1 MTSAPPPQEPQPQE
15 PQPKEH
21 TASLFRAL
29 SAAVQFY
36 TIVPLYR
43 WLRPPEPAEVMAG
56 HSLLPVIGLAIGALQ
71 IGAWTLISRLTTSPI
86 AAAILAAL
94 AIWLIPILLSRG
106 LHEDGLADSADGIFG
121 GATVE
126 RRLAI
131 MKDSR
136 IGAFGVIALIADSLI
151 FVASLTIIMAFGP
164 RDLVPVALMAIAVMP
179 RILALALT
187 LPLPYLRQKDGII
200 SASSLELEP
209 CYSVSA
215 VIAVVALGSLLGL
228 KGFALLIGSG
238 AAVAVVLA
246 RVLKTDLGGYT
257 GDTLG
262 AAIKIIATTMAFAC
276 ALSVA

>member
-1 MTSAPPPQEPQPQE
+1 MIQKPPAP
-15 PQPKEH
+15 
-21 TASLFRAL
+21 TASLLRAL

-43 WLRPPEPAEVMAG
+43 WLRPPEPTEVMAG
-56 HSLLPVIGLAIGALQ
+56 HSLLPIIGLVIGGLQ
-71 IGAWTLISRLTTSPI
+71 ISAWAIISHLTTSPI
-86 AAAILAAL
+86 AGAILAAL
-94 AIWLIPILLSRG
+94 AAWLIPILLSRG

-151 FVASLTIIMAFGP
+151 FVASLTIILTFGS
-164 RDLVPVALMAIAVMP
+164 RDLIPVALMAIAVIP

-200 SASSLELEP
+200 SASTLELEP
-209 CYSVSA
+209 SYSLSA
-215 VIAVVALGSLLGL
+215 VIAVVTLGSLLGI
-228 KGFALLIGSG
+228 KGFALLMGSG
-238 AAVAVVLA
+238 AIVALILV
-246 RVLKTDLGGYT
+246 RVFKSDLGGYT

-262 AAIKIIATTMAFAC
+262 AAIKIIATTMAFVC

>member
-1 MTSAPPPQEPQPQE
+1 MASELPPNEPPAP
-15 PQPKEH
+15 
-21 TASLFRAL
+21 TASLLRAL

-43 WLRPPEPAEVMAG
+43 WLRPPEHDEVMAG
-56 HSLLPVIGLAIGALQ
+56 HSLLPIIGLVIGALQ
-71 IGAWTLISRLTTSPI
+71 ISAWALISRLTTSPI
-86 AAAILAAL
+86 ASAILAAL
-94 AIWLIPILLSRG
+94 AAWIIPILLSRG

-136 IGAFGVIALIADSLI
+136 IGAFGVIALIVDSVVFI
-151 FVASLTIIMAFGP
+151 ASLAIIMAFGS
-164 RDLVPVALMAIAVMP
+164 RDLVPIALMAIAVIP

-200 SASSLELEP
+200 SASTLELEP
-209 CYSVSA
+209 SYSLSS
-215 VIAVVALGSLLGL
+215 VIAVVALGSLVEL
-228 KGFALLIGSG
+228 KDFALLIGSG
-238 AAVAVVLA
+238 AGVALALA
-246 RVLKTDLGGYT
+246 RVLKSDLGGYT

-262 AAIKIIATTMAFAC
+262 AAIKIIATTMAFVC
-276 ALSVA
+276 ALRVA